1 MNKVNAK
8 LKREII
14 RLRESG
20 LSFSKIGAELG
31 LAEGTVKTHYYL
43 ATGQPSAPQRIPES
57 PYIRYDSPPTLEGD
71 ALILPDVEIPF
82 HHAEFLDRVIDLAEA
97 WGIRQVICAGDLLH
111 MDSISGWEPNW
122 ASNARGS
129 VLSEADEKRLM
140 DLMQKLPKRQQ
151 AELADIIGNSTGLDG
166 KDYSA
171 EMTFARKTLNA
182 LDGCFDKF
190 VWVLGNH
197 ECLDAETEV
206 FADGEWKNYK
216 DVIPGKSKVL
226 VFNDGQ
232 ITSEIVEALH
242 EYDYSGEMYHT
253 KTMLVDMKV
262 TPNHRIVWHPAQ
274 GEWRYEEAKKIYDR
288 KTNTRAYLPLAGN
301 LYNSGAMLSD
311 DEIRIA
317 GWIYTDCT
325 IDKRTGYYQ
334 FSQRKSKHHLITE
347 ILDRLGI
354 DYGIYER
361 ERNTTCICGKRLLKK
376 PEHEISITVNAE
388 GSRRLEQ
395 IVNDKESIAD
405 WAWNL
410 DNRQFDI
417 FLHAYIDG
425 DGSIHKSSKNSMM
438 IYCNREKLAG
448 QLQTLCIM
456 HGHRATISRYNGNN
470 IRINITPRLT
480 LSLDGG
486 YNKNTTIEIY
496 EGKVWC
502 ITVPSGNFLIRRNGR
517 PVFTGNSRLLR
528 AINSPVSP
536 TELLNMMRLQ
546 EGKWIIAPYY
556 YCLLISAGETFRIT
570 HPKSAADNAARAL
583 ATQYHQHILM
593 GHSHKMMFDYDPS
606 GKFMAIQMG
615 HAVDENRLAYAAQ
628 RDARRNSHKLGA
640 VIVRD
645 GHAWL
650 LNEHSDW
657 ERMKRVA

>member
-20 LSFSKIGAELG
+20 MPFSKIGAELG

-97 WGIRQVICAGDLLH
+97 WGIKQVICAGDLLH

-171 EMTFARKTLNA
+171 EMQFARKTLNA

-197 ECLDAETEV
+197 E
-206 FADGEWKNYK
+206 G
-216 DVIPGKSKVL
+216 
-226 VFNDGQ
+226 
-232 ITSEIVEALH
+232 
-242 EYDYSGEMYHT
+242 
-253 KTMLVDMKV
+253 
-262 TPNHRIVWHPAQ
+262 
-274 GEWRYEEAKKIYDR
+274 
-288 KTNTRAYLPLAGN
+288 
-301 LYNSGAMLSD
+301 
-311 DEIRIA
+311 
-317 GWIYTDCT
+317 
-325 IDKRTGYYQ
+325 
-334 FSQRKSKHHLITE
+334 
-347 ILDRLGI
+347 
-354 DYGIYER
+354 
-361 ERNTTCICGKRLLKK
+361 
-376 PEHEISITVNAE
+376 
-388 GSRRLEQ
+388 
-395 IVNDKESIAD
+395 
-405 WAWNL
+405 
-410 DNRQFDI
+410 
-417 FLHAYIDG
+417 
-425 DGSIHKSSKNSMM
+425 
-438 IYCNREKLAG
+438 
-448 QLQTLCIM
+448 
-456 HGHRATISRYNGNN
+456 
-470 IRINITPRLT
+470 
-480 LSLDGG
+480 
-486 YNKNTTIEIY
+486 
-496 EGKVWC
+496 
-502 ITVPSGNFLIRRNGR
+502 
-517 PVFTGNSRLLR
+517 RLLR

-657 ERMKRVA
+657 ERMKNIK